1 MLTTRAVF
9 VLSDPANAIT
19 RESPLMIGEVASH
32 PHAITL
38 TYNPAVLGR
47 LWVATSDCCVHT
59 FTQTDFHN
67 YFHIMSFQPTTINI
81 EIMKYIWNKADLNV
95 LAHLFHTN
103 NFINVLIRT
112 VLQLWL
118 IWLSIDCSGIL
129 VQEIVFSFSL
139 YTVHRQSF
147 LFCYSVHGTLY
158 SYSSLTNVSRHST
171 VNLMSSTSLLLHKT
185 VISTASL

>member
-1 MLTTRAVF
+1 MPLSLTSAETCLPLEQFSYCPIQRTPSHVSRHWWLEKLHPIHTPS
-9 VLSDPANAIT
+9 LSRTTQPYLGGSGS
-19 RESPLMIGEVASH
+19 RH
-32 PHAITL
+32 PIAA
-38 TYNPAVLGR
+38 Y
-47 LWVATSDCCVHT
+47 T
-59 FTQTDFHN
+59 FTQTDIHN

-129 VQEIVFSFSL
+129 VQEIVFSFSF

-147 LFCYSVHGTLY
+147 LFCLF
-158 SYSSLTNVSRHST
+158 SSRNIV
-171 VNLMSSTSLLLHKT
+171 
-185 VISTASL
+185 